1 MTEPYG
7 MESMA
12 DILPTLPA
20 DLRPAAQDLYGKATA
35 VSPDAG
41 ETLALAFRV
50 LREAKGDPERLDAGS
65 DLLDGKVA
73 AEIGRARDEIGQAA
87 AALSPSWS
95 GGGSEAFQAYLPRL
109 TGAMGSM
116 ADSAARTA
124 RAVRAFRR
132 ALAELWG
139 RIVDRTWLT
148 GGEITAVVAQN
159 GGHTGE
165 SIPAVL
171 GVVDRFAEYV
181 SGVARALLNLA
192 NGRYKAA
199 DGLGEELAGVVD
211 GRLPVPDWNS
221 TDRQGE
227 LRMDPVALRRTV
239 HAFRDNGAYWDNAVR
254 YQIEAGEGHLTPRA
268 FGLGLAFYD
277 DVQQVITRDRRL
289 YRDADARMDTVAGA
303 LSEIGHLYGMI
314 DDESTTVFSEH
325 LDD

>member
-1 MTEPYG
+1 MT
-7 MESMA
+7 ESMA
-12 DILPTLPA
+12 EILPTLPA
-20 DLRPAAQDLYGKATA
+20 DLRPAAQDLYTKATA
-35 VSPDAG
+35 VTPDAA

-50 LREAKGDPERLDAGS
+50 LREAKGEPDRLDAGS

-73 AEIGRARDEIGQAA
+73 AEIAHARDAVGQAGA
-87 AALSPSWS
+87 TLSPAWS
-95 GGGSEAFQAYLPRL
+95 GGGADAFQAYLPRL

-132 ALAELWG
+132 ALTELWG
-139 RIVDRTWLT
+139 RIVERTWLT
-148 GGEITAVVAQN
+148 GGEITTVVAQN
-159 GGHTGE
+159 GGHVGE
-165 SIPAVL
+165 SAPAVI

-181 SGVARALLNLA
+181 AGIARALLNLA

-199 DGLGEELAGVVD
+199 EGLGDELAGVVD
-211 GRLPVPDWNS
+211 GRLPVPDWNAA
-221 TDRQGE
+221 DRQSS
-227 LRMDPVALRRTV
+227 LRLDPVALHRTV
-239 HAFRDNGAYWDNAVR
+239 RAFRDNGAYWDNAVR
-254 YQIEAGEGHLTPRA
+254 FQIEAGEGHLTPRA

-289 YRDADARMDTVAGA
+289 YRDADARMDSVAGA

-314 DDESTTVFSEH
+314 DGESTSALNEH